1 MPVIIS
7 FVQAILLPR
16 HLLCMSSHGGYVP
29 GACML
34 ISTLI
39 SVYQNVSPVPHKLVG
54 LQCQGKFMIQ
64 GDELLLQSPGPEFG
78 YQPHNYNLWDLYEF
92 LFLPR

>member
-1 MPVIIS
+1 
-7 FVQAILLPR
+7 
-16 HLLCMSSHGGYVP
+16 
-29 GACML
+29 ML